1 MRRPT
6 QIPLNALEFP
16 LTLAGGLR
24 STFDDLV
31 STPLPGRLAAL
42 VRCLSNEC
50 SEGEPGHGASST
62 ETSNHIDRRRRR

>member
-31 STPLPGRLAAL
+31 LTPLPDRLATL
-42 VRCLSNEC
+42 MRCSSNEC
-50 SEGEPGHGASST
+50 SEGEPGHGASTT
-62 ETSNHIDRRRRR
+62 ETPSRIDRRG